1 MANFIQPAFTR
12 PLTARRQALRW
23 GGVWMSWIE
32 PDGTE
37 RTAAECYGRSMM
49 PVGSIVTQISESR
62 SIDHYVEYLT
72 D

>member
-1 MANFIQPAFTR
+1 MN
-12 PLTARRQALRW
+12 
-23 GGVWMSWIE
+23 WIE